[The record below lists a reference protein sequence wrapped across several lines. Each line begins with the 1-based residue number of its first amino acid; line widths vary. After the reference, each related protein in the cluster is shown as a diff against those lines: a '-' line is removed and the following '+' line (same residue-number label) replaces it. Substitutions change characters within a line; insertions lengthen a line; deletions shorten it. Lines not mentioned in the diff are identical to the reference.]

1 MRCRFL
7 LAFEM
12 LLFQFGLAASQAQP
26 FIPGIDVSKWQGT
39 VNWNSVK
46 SAGVEFAFTKA
57 TEGVNYVDPQY
68 HNNMQGAS
76 AAGIIIGPYHFCRI
90 DSYNGT
96 PFTSYD
102 GSPFQPGTAPYLD
115 AVNEAND
122 FLDAILPYYQTGSYL
137 PPVADVEGLP
147 DFGSISLERTFIS
160 NWVQLF
166 SDTVNQALGSRPII
180 YTSKS
185 GANTWYTSQ
194 VAAQHELWLAWWKG
208 TGTSDPPVPSDTP
221 LFGDWL
227 FWQWTDSW
235 SVPGISGA
243 VDGDVYEGTLSQL
256 QQLQITLLPGSGGN
270 PFQDVET
277 IEDFEAGEGF
287 FQWSTSFSGSN
298 QGILTGS
305 DASRVTTEAHVGD
318 ASQAIN
324 IVGDPGGWFYRH
336 VSGNASPPANPATN
350 LPFSAQGYVGFWLRT
365 DDPGVTVY
373 LALDDPSP
381 AIDRGIGKEVIAD
394 GRWHL
399 YEWNLDDE
407 SQWAAWAGGA
417 NGTIDG
423 PTVTIDSIQFA
434 GAGDALFFL
443 DGVAHNPNGSLLAEL
458 GDFDYDGDVDDV
470 DFSIWQGSYGTA
482 IGASFDQGDANGDGV
497 VDGRD
502 FLAWQRTFQPT
513 SIVATS
519 AAVPEPSCLLLI
531 CAMALPLG
539 LRSRL
544 SNT

>member
-1 MRCRFL
+1 MRSSLL
-7 LAFEM
+7 LAGGM
-12 LLFQFGLAASQAQP
+12 LLCLSGPSISRAQP
-26 FIPGIDVSKWQGT
+26 FISGIDVSKWQGT

-46 SAGVEFAFTKA
+46 NAGVQFAFAKA

-68 HNNMQGAS
+68 HNNMQGAA
-76 AAGIIIGPYHFCRI
+76 AAGVLIGPYHFCRI

-115 AVNEAND
+115 AVSEAND
-122 FLDAILPYYQTGSYL
+122 FLDAIVPYYQTGSYL

-160 NWVQLF
+160 NWVQVF
-166 SDTVNQALGSRPII
+166 SDTVNASLGSRPII

-208 TGTSDPPVPSDTP
+208 TGTSNPPVASDTP

-235 SVPGISGA
+235 NVSGISGA

-256 QQLQITLLPGSGGN
+256 QQLQITLQPSSGGN
-270 PFQDVET
+270 PFQNVTT
-277 IEDFEAGEGF
+277 IEDFEAGEGY
-287 FQWSTSFSGSN
+287 FQWSTSYSGSN

-305 DASRVTTEAHVGD
+305 DAFRVTSEAHVGD

-336 VSGNASPPANPATN
+336 VSGNASPPATPATN
-350 LPFSAQGYVGFWLRT
+350 LPFDAQGFVGFWLKT

-399 YEWNLDDE
+399 YEWNLDDD
-407 SQWAAWAGGA
+407 SQWLAWAGGA

-434 GAGDALFFL
+434 GAGNALLFL
-443 DGVAHNPNGSLLAEL
+443 DGVAHNPDGSLLADL
-458 GDFDYDGDVDDV
+458 GDFDYDGDVDAD
-470 DFSIWQGSYGTA
+470 DYSIWQSSYGMDS
-482 IGASFDQGDANGDGV
+482 GASFDQGDADGDGD
-497 VDGRD
+497 VDGSD
-502 FLAWQRTFQPT
+502 LLAWQSTFHLA
-513 SIVATS
+513 SILPAS
-519 AAVPEPSCLLLI
+519 SAVPEPNSLLLA
-531 CAMALPLG
+531 CAIAVSLS
-539 LRSRL
+539 LRAARL
-544 SNT
+544 L